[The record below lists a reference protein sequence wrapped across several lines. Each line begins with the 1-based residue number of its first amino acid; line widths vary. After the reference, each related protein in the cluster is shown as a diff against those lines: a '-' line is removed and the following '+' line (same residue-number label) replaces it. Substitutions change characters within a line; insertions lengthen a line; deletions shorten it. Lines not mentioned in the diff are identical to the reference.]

1 MSTIFI
7 KSQLSAD
14 DARFERVPAIITH
27 CAVRVVVTDQYR
39 PLTVQCRRRTIIVE
53 KHRSL
58 HTGCESEAMHTYIY
72 MYMYVV
78 YIVVTYSTYMY
89 TMYVCMLY
97 IYIRSSYANDLNR
110 GT

>member
-14 DARFERVPAIITH
+14 DACFERVPAIITH

-58 HTGCESEAMHTYIY
+58 HTGCESEQIFAMHTYIHIH
-72 MYMYVV
+72 VH
-78 YIVVTYSTYMY
+78 
-89 TMYVCMLY
+89 VCC
-97 IYIRSSYANDLNR
+97 IHSSYVNDLNW
-110 GT
+110 GA